1 MRTHSL
7 ILWLGGVWIVLG
19 GLLALGLHVR
29 LSGVARS
36 TAEFTDRQLPMA
48 LAVESIRSKVLDAQA
63 TCHHLLAESDP
74 ETLAASHKA
83 LEGQLWTIESE
94 LTELDASLTENTQLR
109 TAFRPAFDSAVA
121 WHKAARQFAG
131 QPNGLSDL
139 SRAFTKSQ
147 SQLNEFM
154 ERDLRPVLMA
164 RADAT
169 RTLTSSIRNES
180 LALIGLAAIAGCAL
194 TVFMARTVRAQH
206 RTAAMAQA
214 RQNFEARVAEAMN
227 MAQSEGDAMKAVEAV
242 IEAIQPSLA
251 AAVLVADSSKAHLH
265 QAAATTAAV
274 ARSESCS
281 PLCEV
286 RSPSHCPAVRR
297 GFEVTFA
304 NSNDFDAC
312 PKLRGRSG
320 GALAAAC
327 VPITIAGQ
335 HVGVLHAVTGA
346 DHPLSIEEIDRLT
359 VIAAKAG
366 ERVGVIRAFNQS
378 EDKATRDPLTG
389 LFNRR
394 TLEDRV
400 QQWQRGGTPFCIV
413 YADIDHFKNL
423 NDTHGHETGDR
434 VLRVFSRIM
443 TESLRPTDLLGR
455 WGGEEFVLLLPRTNM
470 ENSRPIIERL
480 RCAVAEAAK
489 SGAIP
494 SMTVSFGL
502 AECEPGDEFSE
513 RLAEADGALLRA
525 KQAGRNRSCVV
536 VQGQMRCFP

>member
-29 LSGVARS
+29 LSGVSRS

-74 ETLAASHKA
+74 ESLAACHKA

-94 LTELDASLTENTQLR
+94 LTALDQSLTENSQLR
-109 TAFRPAFDSAVA
+109 SAFRPAFDSAVA
-121 WHKAARQFAG
+121 WHRAARQFAG
-131 QPNGLSDL
+131 QPNGLADL

-206 RTAAMAQA
+206 RTAATAQA
-214 RQNFEARVAEAMN
+214 RQTFEARVSEAMN
-227 MAQSEGDAMKAVEAV
+227 MAQTEGDAMKAVEAV
-242 IEAIQPSLA
+242 IQAVQPSLA

-265 QAAATTAAV
+265 QAAATSAAQ
-274 ARSESCS
+274 ARSEPCS

-286 RSPSHCPAVRR
+286 RAPSHCPAVRR
-297 GFEVTFA
+297 GFEVTFS
-304 NSNDFDAC
+304 NSTEFDAC
-312 PKLRGRSG
+312 PHLRDRAG

-335 HVGVLHAVTGA
+335 HVGVLHAVTDA
-346 DHPLSIEEIDRLT
+346 SQPLSLEEIDRLT

-400 QQWQRGGTPFCIV
+400 QQWQRSGTPFCIV

-455 WGGEEFVLLLPRTNM
+455 WGGEEFVLLLPRTSM

-480 RCAVAEAAK
+480 RCAVADAAQ

-494 SMTVSFGL
+494 GMTVSFGL

-525 KQAGRNRSCVV
+525 KQAGRNRIMFA
-536 VQGQMRCFP
+536 GQPAAKSA

>member
-63 TCHHLLAESDP
+63 TCHHLLAENDP
-74 ETLAASHKA
+74 ESLAACHKA

-94 LTELDASLTENTQLR
+94 LTALDQSLTENSQLR
-109 TAFRPAFDSAVA
+109 SAFRPAFDSAVA
-121 WHKAARQFAG
+121 WHRAARQFAG
-131 QPNGLSDL
+131 QPDGLADL

-206 RTAAMAQA
+206 RTAATAQA
-214 RQNFEARVAEAMN
+214 RQTFEARVSEAMN

-242 IEAIQPSLA
+242 IEAVQPSLA
-251 AAVLVADSSKAHLH
+251 AAVLVADSSRAHLH
-265 QAAATTAAV
+265 QAAATSAAQ
-274 ARSESCS
+274 ARSEPCS

-286 RSPSHCPAVRR
+286 RAPSHCPAVRR
-297 GFEVTFA
+297 GFEVTFS
-304 NSNDFDAC
+304 NSTEFDAC
-312 PKLRGRSG
+312 PHLRDRSG

-335 HVGVLHAVTGA
+335 HVGVLHAVTDA
-346 DHPLSIEEIDRLT
+346 SHPLSIEEIDRLT

-443 TESLRPTDLLGR
+443 TESLRPTDLMGR
-455 WGGEEFVLLLPRTNM
+455 WGGEEFVLLLPRTSM

-480 RCAVAEAAK
+480 RCAVAEAAQ

-525 KQAGRNRSCVV
+525 KQAGRNRIMFA
-536 VQGQMRCFP
+536 GQPAAKSA

>member
-63 TCHHLLAESDP
+63 TCHHLLAENDP
-74 ETLAASHKA
+74 ESLAACHKA

-94 LTELDASLTENTQLR
+94 LTALDQSLTENSQLR
-109 TAFRPAFDSAVA
+109 SAFRPAFDSAVA
-121 WHKAARQFAG
+121 WHRAARQFAG
-131 QPNGLSDL
+131 QPNGLADL

-206 RTAAMAQA
+206 RTAATAQA
-214 RQNFEARVAEAMN
+214 RQTFEARVSEAMN

-242 IEAIQPSLA
+242 IEAVQPSLA
-251 AAVLVADSSKAHLH
+251 AAVLVADSSRAHLH
-265 QAAATTAAV
+265 QAAATSAAQ
-274 ARSESCS
+274 ARSEPCS

-286 RSPSHCPAVRR
+286 RAPSHCPAVRR
-297 GFEVTFA
+297 GFEVTFS
-304 NSNDFDAC
+304 NSTEFDAC
-312 PKLRGRSG
+312 PHLRDRSG

-335 HVGVLHAVTGA
+335 HVGVLHAVTDA
-346 DHPLSIEEIDRLT
+346 SHPLSIEEIDRLT

-400 QQWQRGGTPFCIV
+400 QQWQRSGTPFCIV

-443 TESLRPTDLLGR
+443 TESLRPTDLMGR
-455 WGGEEFVLLLPRTNM
+455 WGGEEFVLLLPRTSM

-480 RCAVAEAAK
+480 RCAIAEAAQ

-525 KQAGRNRSCVV
+525 KQAGRNRIMFA
-536 VQGQMRCFP
+536 GQPAAKSA

>member
-63 TCHHLLAESDP
+63 TCHHLLAENDP
-74 ETLAASHKA
+74 ESLATCHKA

-94 LTELDASLTENTQLR
+94 LTALDQSLTENSQLR
-109 TAFRPAFDSAVA
+109 SAFRPAFDSAVA
-121 WHKAARQFAG
+121 WHRAARQFAG
-131 QPNGLSDL
+131 QPNGLADL

-206 RTAAMAQA
+206 RTAATAQA
-214 RQNFEARVAEAMN
+214 RQTFEARVSEAMN
-227 MAQSEGDAMKAVEAV
+227 MAQTEGDAMRAVEAV
-242 IEAIQPSLA
+242 IQAVQPSLA
-251 AAVLVADSSKAHLH
+251 AAVLLADSSKAHLR
-265 QAAATTAAV
+265 QAAATSAAQ
-274 ARSESCS
+274 ARSEPCS

-286 RSPSHCPAVRR
+286 RGPAQCPAVRR
-297 GFEVTFA
+297 GFEVTFS
-304 NSNDFDAC
+304 NSTEFDAC
-312 PKLRGRSG
+312 PHLRDRSG

-335 HVGVLHAVTGA
+335 HVGVLHAVTDA
-346 DHPLSIEEIDRLT
+346 SRPLSLEEIDRLT

-400 QQWQRGGTPFCIV
+400 QQWQRSGTPFCIV

-455 WGGEEFVLLLPRTNM
+455 WGGEEFVLLLPRTSM

-480 RCAVAEAAK
+480 RCAVADAAQ

-525 KQAGRNRSCVV
+525 KQAGRNRIMFA
-536 VQGQMRCFP
+536 GQPAAKSA